1 MSLELGGKSPL
12 LVFDDV
18 ADIDQVRSPPQSAA
32 VAPAR
37 LPRRRAS
44 LTDSPPVRQVVE
56 WIMFGCFWTNGQICS
71 ATSRLLVQ
79 DTIAAKLLD
88 ALKKHAEAIVVSDP
102 LQREPPCRMGPLVN
116 AAQYEKVKGM
126 IAQAR
131 AAAARSGT
139 VSWDF

>member
-1 MSLELGGKSPL
+1 VACSFSSTVARIWSSFLSLPS
-12 LVFDDV
+12 
-18 ADIDQVRSPPQSAA
+18 
-32 VAPAR
+32 
-37 LPRRRAS
+37 
-44 LTDSPPVRQVVE
+44 
-56 WIMFGCFWTNGQICS
+56 CS